1 MAALRRYLNWRWRQL
16 ATGLAFAVFGL
27 GGLLLPLYALPW
39 LLLTPGGE
47 RREARA
53 RWLVQQNFRLFMRF
67 MRLVGIMN
75 FSVQNLAELQRPGQL
90 ILANHPS
97 LIDVVFLISLLPRA
111 DCVVKSELLRNPTMR
126 GVISLAGY
134 IANSDPEQ
142 VLKAA
147 RATLARGNSLIIFP
161 EGTRTEPGQPIRMQR
176 GAANVAL
183 RLSQAIRPVV
193 IDVSPATL
201 TKGLPWYRVP
211 ESGPFSMLLRVMPEI
226 IPEPVP
232 DPAAASLA
240 ARRLTRQLEHYFT
253 EELTAHGATG
263 TGA

>member
-1 MAALRRYLNWRWRQL
+1 MAAVRHYLSWRWRQL
-16 ATGLAFAVFGL
+16 ATGLAFSVFGL
-27 GGLLLPLYALPW
+27 GGLLLPVYALPW
-39 LLLTPGGE
+39 LLLTPRGE

-67 MRLVGIMN
+67 MRFVGIMDY
-75 FSVQNLAELQRPGQL
+75 SVENLAELQRPGQL

-111 DCVVKSELLRNPTMR
+111 DCVVKSDLLRNPSMR

-134 IANSDPEQ
+134 IANSDPEA
-142 VLKAA
+142 VLQAA
-147 RATLARGNSLIIFP
+147 RSTLARGNSLIIFP
-161 EGTRTEPGQPIRMQR
+161 EGTRSAPGQPIRMQR

-183 RLSQAIRPVV
+183 RLGQAIRPVV
-193 IDVSPATL
+193 IEVSPPTL

-211 ESGPFSMLLRVMPEI
+211 ESGPFSMHLRVMPELA
-226 IPEPVP
+226 PVP
-232 DPAAASLA
+232 VSDHTATSRA
-240 ARRLTRQLEHYFT
+240 ARELTRQLEHYFT

-263 TGA
+263 TRA